1 VSPLDLRARATEP
14 EQLDEG
20 VPEAEALRSLADL
33 RFVNLWLG
41 NRGSLLRAV
50 RPHLPPGGRLLDV
63 GCGSGDVPVFLLKRL
78 PGPLLAVGVDVKTL
92 HLRAAPRALR
102 SVVADVR
109 RLPFPDRAFDV
120 VTASLFLHHFDEE
133 ELPEILAGLHR
144 LARRALVVNDLHR
157 ARVPYLFGRAAFPLL
172 FRSRVSVEDG
182 LLSIRRGFRARE
194 LRSAFARAGM
204 PSVAVRRQ
212 FPYRLLA
219 VVVKDEAAAGACGPG
234 GRPRGADA

>member
-1 VSPLDLRARATEP
+1 MNLVSLGTRATEP

-20 VPEAEALRSLADL
+20 VPESEALRSLADL
-33 RFVNLWLG
+33 RFVNRWLG

-63 GCGSGDVPVFLLKRL
+63 GCGSGDVPAFLLKRL
-78 PGPLLAVGVDVKTL
+78 PGPLLAVGLDIKTL
-92 HLRAAPRALR
+92 HLRAAPPAVRR
-102 SVVADVR
+102 VVADVR

-133 ELPEILAGLHR
+133 DLPAVLAGLRR

-157 ARVPYLFGRAAFPLL
+157 AQVPYLFGRAAFPLL

-182 LLSIRRGFRARE
+182 LVSIRRGFRADE
-194 LRSAFARAGM
+194 LRAAFARAGM
-204 PSVAVRRQ
+204 PGVCVRRR

-219 VVVKDEAAAGACGPG
+219 VVVNDGIAAGAPDHDGRRGSG
-234 GRPRGADA
+234 G

>member
-1 VSPLDLRARATEP
+1 MTRRLDLRTRAIDR

-33 RFVNLWLG
+33 RFVNRWLG

-63 GCGSGDVPVFLLKRL
+63 GCGSGDVPAFLQGRL

-92 HLRAAPRALR
+92 HLRAVPRSVR
-102 SVVADVR
+102 PVVADVR
-109 RLPFPDRAFDV
+109 KLPFPDGAFDV
-120 VTASLFLHHFDEE
+120 VSASLFLHHFDAPD
-133 ELPEILAGLHR
+133 LPELLAGLHR

-157 ARVPYLFGRAAFPLL
+157 ALVPYLFGAAVFPFL
-172 FRSRVSVEDG
+172 FCSRVSVEDG
-182 LLSIRRGFRARE
+182 LLSIRRGFREDE
-194 LRSAFARAGM
+194 LRAAFAAAGLI
-204 PSVAVRRQ
+204 PVTVRRS

-219 VVVKDEAAAGACGPG
+219 VATRMDDGRLVPAGRL
-234 GRPRGADA
+234 GRSRP

>member
-1 VSPLDLRARATEP
+1 VNLVDLRARATEP

-33 RFVNLWLG
+33 RFVNRWLG

-50 RPHLPPGGRLLDV
+50 RAHLPPGGRLLDV
-63 GCGSGDVPVFLLKRL
+63 GCGSGDVPAFLLTRL

-102 SVVADVR
+102 RVVADVR
-109 RLPFPDRAFDV
+109 RLPFPDGAFDV

-133 ELPEILAGLHR
+133 DLPEVLAGLHR

-182 LLSIRRGFRARE
+182 LLSIRRGFRADE
-194 LRSAFARAGM
+194 LRAAFARAGLTT
-204 PSVAVRRQ
+204 VTLRRR

-219 VVVKDEAAAGACGPG
+219 VATRDG
-234 GRPRGADA
+234 GEPL

>member
-1 VSPLDLRARATEP
+1 VSLVDLRVRAIEP

-33 RFVNLWLG
+33 RLVNRWLG
-41 NRGSLLRAV
+41 NRGHLLRAV
-50 RPHLPPGGRLLDV
+50 AAYLPPGGRLLDV
-63 GCGSGDVPVFLLKRL
+63 GCGSGDVPAFLLARL

-92 HLRAAPRALR
+92 HLRAAPRSVR
-102 SVVADVR
+102 RVVADVR

-120 VTASLFLHHFDEE
+120 VTASLFLHHFDEAD
-133 ELPEILAGLHR
+133 LPEVLAGLHR
-144 LARRALVVNDLHR
+144 LARRALVVSDLHR

-182 LLSIRRGFRARE
+182 LLSIRRGFRAEE
-194 LRSAFARAGM
+194 LRAAFARAGL
-204 PSVAVRRQ
+204 PPVAVRRH

-219 VVVKDEAAAGACGPG
+219 VAPREGA
-234 GRPRGADA
+234 